1 MRNLMKL
8 AAAAAVLL
16 SATGVVSAPAM
27 ADPVNGQGK
36 AVSPREVDIVSVGAD
51 TDEFLFDQL
60 SVDYNASHKTGA
72 KQYSWD
78 ATNPVTNAANDLIKA
93 KFGCAKN
100 PRPDGASAGILA
112 VKGGPL
118 ALSSNLKT
126 ADGKHFCTDF
136 TRSAR
141 GRNPSTDPA
150 KSKGGIV
157 FVLLAKD
164 AITYT
169 TNAGKKGTNAP
180 GNLSTAQLAAIYTCT
195 DTKWSQVGGTSSAT
209 IQPFLPETGSGL
221 RTSFL
226 AAIGVGIPGACVN
239 SSVQQNEGTDPQL
252 LNNPNELVPYS
263 VAKLLSQVFRSNP
276 CKGKK
281 IKGKLRFGCDEHGTM
296 KLNSIN
302 RTKPTVGTGAK
313 QTINPRFSADFIN
326 PIYDV
331 VRWAST
337 SDNIPSYL
345 EPLFASARD
354 KKHPG
359 WVCTN
364 KTATQDL
371 INYGFLPTPFC
382 GTGS

>member
-8 AAAAAVLL
+8 AAAAAALL
-16 SATGVVSAPAM
+16 SATAVVSAPAL

-36 AVSPREVDIVSVGAD
+36 AVSPKEVDIVSVGAD
-51 TDEFLFDQL
+51 TDEFLIDQI
-60 SVDYNASHKTGA
+60 SVDYNAAHKTGSRL
-72 KQYSWD
+72 YSWD
-78 ATNPVTNAANDLIKA
+78 ATNPVTDAANDLIKA
-93 KFGCAKN
+93 KFGCAAN

-112 VKGGPL
+112 AKGGPL

-126 ADGKHFCTDF
+126 KDGKHFCTDF
-136 TRSAR
+136 ARSAR
-141 GRNPSTDPA
+141 GRNPSTDPS
-150 KSKGGIV
+150 KSKGGVV

-169 TNAGKKGTNAP
+169 SNAGTKGTNVP
-180 GNLSTAQLAAIYTCT
+180 RGLTTAQLNAIYTCT
-195 DTKWSQVGGTSSAT
+195 DTKWTQVGGTSSAT
-209 IQPFLPETGSGL
+209 IQPFLPQTGSGL

-226 AAIGVGIPGACVN
+226 TAIGVATPGACVN

-252 LNNPNELVPYS
+252 LNNKNALVPYS
-263 VAKLLSQVFRSNP
+263 VAKYLSQVFRSNP
-276 CKGKK
+276 CTGKK
-281 IKGKLRFGCDEHGTM
+281 IKGKLRFGCDEHGTL
-296 KLNSIN
+296 KINSIN
-302 RTKPTVGTGAK
+302 GTKPTVGSGAK
-313 QTINPRFSADFIN
+313 QTINPSFSPDFIN

-337 SDNIPSYL
+337 GDNIPAYL
-345 EPLFASARD
+345 EPLFASAHA
-354 KKHPG
+354 KTKG
-359 WVCTN
+359 WLCTN